1 MPPGRFST
9 TTRRPPPIGQ
19 TACRCG
25 QTRAPKPGHLCEV
38 VNRRFPR
45 RGLGILVDQ
54 TGELPMRSDFAGLV
68 AGIAA
73 ERRPP
78 TAKDNSDE
86 ALVAKIASGN
96 RLAMQV
102 LFARHHARIY
112 RFVLR
117 LLGSEALAE
126 DVTSEVFL
134 DVWRQAQRFEARSA
148 VTTWLLAIARYKALT
163 ELRRRPEPPSDAG
176 SMAASHPADDP
187 GAPVASKHRGEILL
201 NCLTRLPPRHPQ
213 IINLVY
219 YHKKP

>member
-1 MPPGRFST
+1 
-9 TTRRPPPIGQ
+9 
-19 TACRCG
+19 
-25 QTRAPKPGHLCEV
+25 
-38 VNRRFPR
+38 
-45 RGLGILVDQ
+45 
-54 TGELPMRSDFAGLV
+54 MRSDFAGLV

-73 ERRPP
+73 ERRSP

-126 DVTSEVFL
+126 DATSEVFL
-134 DVWRQAQRFEARSA
+134 DVWRQAQRFE
-148 VTTWLLAIARYKALT
+148 TWLLAIARYKALT

-176 SMAASHPADDP
+176 SMDASDPADDP
-187 GAPVASKHRGEILL
+187 EATFAIKHRAEILR
-201 NCLTRLPPRHPQ
+201 NCLTRLPPRHRE
-213 IINLVY
+213 IIDLVY
-219 YHKKP
+219 YHEKSVQEAADILGVPGNTVKTRMFHARKKLSELLEARGVVGALS

>member
-1 MPPGRFST
+1 
-9 TTRRPPPIGQ
+9 
-19 TACRCG
+19 
-25 QTRAPKPGHLCEV
+25 
-38 VNRRFPR
+38 
-45 RGLGILVDQ
+45 
-54 TGELPMRSDFAGLV
+54 MRSDFAGLV

-73 ERRPP
+73 ERRSPA
-78 TAKDNSDE
+78 AKDNSDG

-134 DVWRQAQRFEARSA
+134 DVWRQAHRFEARSA
-148 VTTWLLAIARYKALT
+148 VTTWLLAIARHKALA

-176 SMAASHPADDP
+176 SMDASDPADNP
-187 GAPVASKHRGEILL
+187 EATFAIKHRGEILR
-201 NCLTRLPPRHPQ
+201 NCLTRLSPRHRE
-213 IINLVY
+213 IIDLVY
-219 YHKKP
+219 YHEKSVQEAAAILGVPGNTVKTRMFHARKKLSELLEAQGVVGALA